1 MIMLNTN
8 NIEVN
13 TQSSI
18 KLVLDK
24 IIYFDPYKIEEDK
37 HDADIIFI
45 THNHYDH
52 MDVDSILK
60 VKNENTIIV
69 TPKSMEEI
77 IKNIEFKKY
86 IFLNPGDDINI
97 ESINI
102 KAIPAYNIEKT
113 FHPRE
118 NHWLGYIVTYNNISY
133 YIAGDTDKTEDNE
146 KIKCDIALIP
156 IGGHFTMD
164 VNEAAEL
171 IRIINPKT
179 VIPIHYGTIIGDASD
194 GKRLANILSDTN
206 IEIIE
211 KLHF

>member
-1 MIMLNTN
+1 MNIS
-8 NIEVN
+8 NIEIN

-18 KLVLDK
+18 KLTLDK
-24 IIYFDPYKIEEDK
+24 IIYFDPYKIEDNK

-52 MDVDSILK
+52 MDNESIEK
-60 VKNENTIIV
+60 VKSENTIIV
-69 TPKSMEEI
+69 APKSMEEI
-77 IKNIEFKKY
+77 IKNIEFRDY

-97 ESINI
+97 DNINV

-118 NHWLGYIVTYNNISY
+118 NNWLGYIVTYNNISY
-133 YIAGDTDKTEDNE
+133 YVAGDTDKTEDNE

-164 VNEAAEL
+164 VFEASEL
-171 IRIINPKT
+171 IRIINPSI
-179 VIPIHYGTIIGDASD
+179 VIPIHYGSIIGDILD
-194 GKRLANILSDTN
+194 GKKLADILSDTN
-206 IEIIE
+206 IEVIE
-211 KLHF
+211 KLKFRGN

>member
-1 MIMLNTN
+1 MNTN

-18 KLVLDK
+18 KLTLDK
-24 IIYFDPYKIEEDK
+24 IIYFDPYKIEDNK

-52 MDVDSILK
+52 MDNESIEK

-69 TPKSMEEI
+69 APKSMAEI
-77 IKNIEFKKY
+77 IKNIEFRDY

-97 ESINI
+97 DNINV
-102 KAIPAYNIEKT
+102 KAIPAYNIEKA

-118 NHWLGYIVTYNNISY
+118 NNWLGYIVTYNNISY
-133 YIAGDTDKTEDNE
+133 YVAGDTDKTEDNE
-146 KIKCDIALIP
+146 KVKCDIALIP

-164 VNEAAEL
+164 VLEASEL
-171 IRIINPKT
+171 IRIINPSV
-179 VIPIHYGTIIGDASD
+179 VIPIHYGSIIGDILD
-194 GKRLANILSDTN
+194 GKKLADILSDTN
-206 IEIIE
+206 IEVIE
-211 KLHF
+211 KLKFRGN